1 MESKASLGRLEFCN
15 FKLRTLLDFTL
26 AINQNKST
34 DELMKMYEKLLRWSL
49 NIGKVVIFAK
59 NNGWDMILGSGIS
72 GDKYLN
78 INIEKD
84 LLDFRE
90 ITMAS
95 AIDNPATEEFDI
107 LLPII
112 HNQNPIAFVLVGDID
127 EEKDGLSPT
136 IKHMQFVQTLTNIVI
151 VAIENKR
158 LFNENIE
165 QERLQKEMELASE
178 VQNMLVPDIA
188 EFKQN
193 KHIDVTGFYL
203 PHFEIGGDYYDIVRL
218 NDHEIGFCIADVS
231 GKGISAALVMSN
243 FQANVRALFV
253 SSIYLTDMVTILNE
267 RVIKNVKGEK
277 FITLFVA
284 RYDFNTRELR
294 YINAGHNPPI
304 IYNKETKVLTY
315 LKSGC
320 VGMGMMDSIHTI
332 EEGLFNVTGN
342 SKLLCYTDG
351 LVEINVGDEVS
362 STEEMVESCLKTPVP
377 IDKSFQL
384 MIEKLNINKSNKT
397 IFDDITMLG
406 IDFCVN
412 PGRATNEGLAK

>member
-15 FKLRTLLDFTL
+15 FKLRTLQDFTL
-26 AINQNKST
+26 AINLNKST

-59 NNGWDMILGSGIS
+59 NNGWNLILGSGIS

-78 INIEKD
+78 IDVEKD
-84 LLDFRE
+84 LLPFTE

-95 AIDNPATEEFDI
+95 AINNKATHEFDI

-112 HNQNPIAFVLVGDID
+112 HNQTAIAFVLVGDID

-165 QERLQKEMELASE
+165 RERLHKEMELASE

-193 KHIDVTGFYL
+193 KHIGVRGFYL
-203 PHFEIGGDYYDIVRL
+203 PHFEIGGDYYDILKL

-231 GKGISAALVMSN
+231 GKGISAALLMSN

-253 SSIYLTDMVTILNE
+253 SSIHLTDIVTILNE
-267 RVIKNVKGEK
+267 RVIKSVKGEK
-277 FITLFVA
+277 FITLFIA
-284 RYDFNTRELR
+284 RYDYNTGELR

-304 IYNKETKVLTY
+304 LYNKGTKELTY

-320 VGMGMMDSIHTI
+320 VGMGMVDAIHTI
-332 EEGLFNVTGN
+332 EEGHLEITGN

-362 STEEMVESCLKTPVP
+362 STENMVESCIKTDDPIDNSIELMIDKMK
-377 IDKSFQL
+377 IDKS
-384 MIEKLNINKSNKT
+384 NTT

-406 IDFCVN
+406 IDFYIN
-412 PGRATNEGLAK
+412 TEPGNSK

>member
-59 NNGWDMILGSGIS
+59 NNGWNMILGSGIS
-72 GDKYLN
+72 GDAYLK
-78 INIEKD
+78 IDVEKD
-84 LLDFRE
+84 LLQYKD

-95 AIDNPATEEFDI
+95 AINLSATDEFDI

-112 HNQNPIAFVLVGDID
+112 HNHNAIAFVLVGDID
-127 EEKDGLSPT
+127 EEKEGLSPT

-158 LFNENIE
+158 LFTKSIE
-165 QERLQKEMELASE
+165 QERIHKEMELASE
-178 VQNMLVPDIA
+178 VQNMLVPDIN

-193 KHIDVTGFYL
+193 DYIGVRGFYL
-203 PHFEIGGDYYDIVRL
+203 PHYEIGGDYYDIFRL
-218 NDHEIGFCIADVS
+218 NDHEVGFCIADVS
-231 GKGISAALVMSN
+231 GKGISAALLMSN
-243 FQANVRALFV
+243 FQANVRALFI
-253 SSIYLTDMVTILNE
+253 SSIHLTDIVTILNE
-267 RVIKNVKGEK
+267 RVIKSVKGEK
-277 FITLFVA
+277 FITLFIA
-284 RYDFNTRELR
+284 RYDYDTRELR

-304 IYNKETKVLTY
+304 IYNKETKEHIY
-315 LKSGC
+315 LETGC
-320 VGMGMMDSIHTI
+320 IGMGMMDSIYNI
-332 EEGLFNVTGN
+332 EEGSFNVTHN

-351 LVEINVGDEVS
+351 LVEIKINDEVS
-362 STEEMVESCLKTPVP
+362 STEILVEECIKTSDP
-377 IDKSFQL
+377 IDRSIEL
-384 MIEKLNINKSNKT
+384 MIEKMDIDKLNKT

-406 IDFCVN
+406 IDFYVN
-412 PGRATNEGLAK
+412 PQSNH

>member
-1 MESKASLGRLEFCN
+1 MEPKASVGRLEFCN

-59 NNGWDMILGSGIS
+59 NDGWDMILGSGIS
-72 GDKYLN
+72 GDKFLN

-84 LLDFRE
+84 LLSFTE

-95 AIDNPATEEFDI
+95 AINNPATNEFDI

-112 HNQNPIAFVLVGDID
+112 HNQNAIAFVLVGDID

-158 LFNENIE
+158 LFKDNIQ
-165 QERLQKEMELASE
+165 QERIQKEMELASE
-178 VQNMLVPDIA
+178 VQNMLVPDITA
-188 EFKQN
+188 FKQN
-193 KHIDVTGFYL
+193 KHVGVRGFYL
-203 PHFEIGGDYYDIVRL
+203 PHYEIGGDYYDIFRL
-218 NDHEIGFCIADVS
+218 NDHEAGFCIADVS
-231 GKGISAALVMSN
+231 GKGISAALLMSN

-253 SSIYLTDMVTILNE
+253 SSIHLTDIVTILNE
-267 RVIKNVKGEK
+267 RVIKSVKGEK
-277 FITLFVA
+277 FITLFIA
-284 RYDFNTRELR
+284 RYDYNTRELR

-304 IYNKETKVLTY
+304 LYNKEKNKVTY
-315 LKSGC
+315 LERGC
-320 VGMGMMDSIHTI
+320 VGMGMMDAIHTI
-332 EEGLFNVTGN
+332 EEGLIEIEDN

-351 LVEINVGDEVS
+351 LIEINEDDEVS
-362 STEEMVESCLKTPVP
+362 STEKLVEKCIKTADP
-377 IDKSFQL
+377 IDKSIKL
-384 MIEKLNINKSNKT
+384 MIEKMNINKSNKS

-406 IDFCVN
+406 IDFYIN
-412 PGRATNEGLAK
+412 PKTANSI

>member
-49 NIGKVVIFAK
+49 NIGKVLIFAK
-59 NNGWDMILGSGIS
+59 NDGWNMILGSGIS
-72 GDKYLN
+72 GDKYLK
-78 INIEKD
+78 IDVEKD
-84 LLDFRE
+84 LLLFTE

-95 AIDNPATEEFDI
+95 AINSPATNGFDI

-112 HNQNPIAFVLVGDID
+112 HNHNAIAFVLVGDID

-136 IKHMQFVQTLTNIVI
+136 IKHMQFIQTLTNIII

-165 QERLQKEMELASE
+165 RERLRKEMELASE
-178 VQNMLVPDIA
+178 VQNMLVPNLE

-193 KHIDVTGFYL
+193 DHVSVRGFYL
-203 PHFEIGGDYYDIVRL
+203 PHYEIGGDYYDIIRL

-231 GKGISAALVMSN
+231 GKGISAALLMSN

-253 SSIYLTDMVTILNE
+253 SSIHLTDIVTILNE
-267 RVIKNVKGEK
+267 RVIKSVKGEK
-277 FITLFVA
+277 FITLFIA
-284 RYDFNTRELR
+284 RYDYNTKEIR

-304 IYNKETKVLTY
+304 LYNKQTRELTY

-320 VGMGMMDSIHTI
+320 VGMGMMDTIHTI
-332 EEGLFNVTGN
+332 EEGHIELTNN

-351 LVEINVGDEVS
+351 LVEINVEDKIS
-362 STEEMVESCLKTPVP
+362 STVKLVEACIKNDDP
-377 IDKSFQL
+377 IDNSIQL
-384 MIEKLNINKSNKT
+384 MIERMKIEKSNKS

-406 IDFCVN
+406 IDFYIN
-412 PGRATNEGLAK
+412 PEPK

>member
-59 NNGWDMILGSGIS
+59 NNGWNMILGSGIS
-72 GDKYLN
+72 GDAYLR
-78 INIEKD
+78 IDVEKD
-84 LLDFRE
+84 FLQYKD

-95 AIDNPATEEFDI
+95 AINLPATNEFDI

-112 HNQNPIAFVLVGDID
+112 HNHNAIAYVLVGDID
-127 EEKDGLSPT
+127 EEKEGLSPT

-158 LFNENIE
+158 LFTKSIE
-165 QERLQKEMELASE
+165 QERIHKEMELASE
-178 VQNMLVPDIA
+178 VQNMLVPDIN

-193 KHIDVTGFYL
+193 EHIGVRGFYL
-203 PHFEIGGDYYDIVRL
+203 PHYEIGGDYYDIFKL
-218 NDHEIGFCIADVS
+218 NDHEVGFCIADVS
-231 GKGISAALVMSN
+231 GKGISAALLMSN
-243 FQANVRALFV
+243 FQANVRALFI
-253 SSIYLTDMVTILNE
+253 SSIHLTDIVTILNE
-267 RVIKNVKGEK
+267 RVIKSVKGEK
-277 FITLFVA
+277 FITLFIA
-284 RYDFNTRELR
+284 RYDYNTRELR

-304 IYNKETKVLTY
+304 IYNKETKEHTY
-315 LKSGC
+315 LETGC
-320 VGMGMMDSIHTI
+320 IGMGMMDSIYNI
-332 EEGLFNVTGN
+332 EEGSFNITHN

-351 LVEINVGDEVS
+351 LVEIKINDEVS
-362 STEEMVESCLKTPVP
+362 STEILVEECIKTSDP
-377 IDKSFQL
+377 IDKSIEL
-384 MIEKLNINKSNKT
+384 MIDKMDIDKLNKT

-406 IDFCVN
+406 IDFYVN
-412 PGRATNEGLAK
+412 LEDNH